1 MVPPVAGNAFYAFA
15 NFRARPLAKVRTD
28 LEAECGCAA
37 AIRNL
42 LEGENSAHASAVAV
56 LRETH
61 NEALIS
67 HSSSIEALEGISK
80 PSDGTPT
87 RLQQES
93 EIQGTNRALVNM
105 GGRELENARFS
116 EMERHTYESLI
127 ADCQKVL
134 FDKGHQA
141 QTGRSTISSPT
152 VEPSVQRQLATS
164 TALTDANAK
173 VIEHQA
179 HIDHLKQRI
188 NQLVQTLTDDLTGQ
202 QLERLRTKGANSSET
217 EPQPQR
223 NGTATTSK
231 TKSGPAKGSRV

>member
-93 EIQGTNRALVNM
+93 AE
-105 GGRELENARFS
+105 
-116 EMERHTYESLI
+116 
-127 ADCQKVL
+127 CQKL
-134 FDKGHQA
+134 LA
-141 QTGRSTISSPT
+141 Q
-152 VEPSVQRQLATS
+152 VQRQLATS

-188 NQLVQTLTDDLTGQ
+188 NQLVQTLTDALTGQ
-202 QLERLRTKGANSSET
+202 QLERLRTRVQTRAKRNRNHIKDKIRSSQRIKGLEEDPRKAAIA
-217 EPQPQR
+217 PQ
-223 NGTATTSK
+223 
-231 TKSGPAKGSRV
+231 

>member
-1 MVPPVAGNAFYAFA
+1 MLSTHSPISGHGHLP
-15 NFRARPLAKVRTD
+15 KVRTD

-87 RLQQES
+87 S

-127 ADCQKVL
+127 ADCQKAL
-134 FDKGHQA
+134 FDKGHRA

-152 VEPSVQRQLATS
+152 VEPST
-164 TALTDANAK
+164 LTDA
-173 VIEHQA
+173 
-179 HIDHLKQRI
+179 
-188 NQLVQTLTDDLTGQ
+188 LTGQ
-202 QLERLRTKGANSSET
+202 QLERLRTGVQTRAKRNRNHIKDKIRSSQRIKGLEEDPRKAAIA
-217 EPQPQR
+217 PH
-223 NGTATTSK
+223 
-231 TKSGPAKGSRV
+231 